1 MSEAEL
7 EADATQAAALYKRPI
22 ESRRSGA
29 LFNAFSYPT
38 KIDPEAIALF
48 IAAHTKPGDRVLDVF
63 AGSGTTGLAARLC
76 ERPTEAMLSQAH
88 ELDLAVKWGP
98 RSVVLYEIGAIGSLL
113 SDVMCNPPNP
123 GQFVS
128 AAVAVVRS
136 AREKFGW
143 MYESED
149 PEGNPGS
156 IRHTIWSDILVCPSC
171 HQQATFWDTA
181 VTHDPLEIAKLAR
194 CPSCCTQMW
203 LSETERL
210 TGLHADPLTGV
221 ENSQR
226 VRKLAAIYGRTGK
239 VTWRRPP
246 LASDRECLER
256 IEAEPLPTTV
266 PNHALNWG
274 DLYRAGYHYG
284 ISHLHHLYTRRNLL
298 AMGSLWQEVCNQPS
312 ELHPALKLLILSYN
326 ATHSTLMTRVVV
338 KKGMKDFVL
347 TGAQSG
353 VMYVSSLPVEKN
365 VFLGVERKI
374 KTFADAFQVGD
385 GATGDVSVV
394 NASSTRLNL
403 PDSSVD
409 YVFTDPP
416 FGDFIPYSEINQVNE
431 AWLGSLTD
439 STEEAIISRSQCKN
453 VQDYEALMNRVFS
466 EVGRVL
472 KPCGTA
478 TVIFHS
484 SKPEVWAALGTAF
497 GSANLNIRRSSIL
510 NKTQASFKQVVSEGS
525 TRGDAVF
532 LLARDETTKGPS
544 ARRASTMESFR
555 QRQNRG
561 ESPQHLYSRY
571 VAECT
576 ELAQPV
582 ELTTRQFYNKLL
594 REPEAAR

>member
-1 MSEAEL
+1 MSESEL
-7 EADATQAAALYKRPI
+7 GEEATRAAALYKRPMR
-22 ESRRSGA
+22 SRRSGA

-76 ERPTEAMLSQAH
+76 ERPTKAMLSQAY
-88 ELDLAVKWGP
+88 ELDLPVQWGP
-98 RSVVLYEIGAIGSLL
+98 RSVVLYEISAIGSLL
-113 SDVMCNPPNP
+113 SDVMCNPPDP
-123 GQFVS
+123 DQFVS
-128 AAVAVVRS
+128 AAVEVVRS
-136 AREKFGW
+136 AKERVGW
-143 MYESED
+143 MYETED
-149 PEGNPGS
+149 PGGDLGS
-156 IRHTIWSDILVCPSC
+156 VRHTIWSDILVCSSC
-171 HQQATFWDTA
+171 HQQSTFWDTA
-181 VTHDPLEIAKLAR
+181 VTLDPLEIAKLAR
-194 CPSCCTQMW
+194 CPNCCTQMW
-203 LSETERL
+203 LTEAERL
-210 TGLHADPLTGV
+210 TELHADPLTGV

-226 VRKLAAIYGRTGK
+226 VREPAAIYGRTGK

-246 LASDRECLER
+246 LASDRERLER
-256 IEAEPLPTTV
+256 VMAEQLPAVV
-266 PNHALNWG
+266 PNYSLRWG
-274 DLYRAGYHYG
+274 DLYRAGYHHG

-298 AMGSLWQEVCNQPS
+298 AVGSLWQEICNQPP

-365 VFLGVERKI
+365 VFAGVERKI
-374 KTFADAFQVGD
+374 TTFANAFQVGK
-385 GATGDVSVV
+385 GTSGDVSVV
-394 NASSTRLNL
+394 NASSTCLNL

-439 STEEAIISRSQCKN
+439 SAEEAIISRAQRKD
-453 VQDYEALMNRVFS
+453 VEDYETLISRVFS

-472 KPCGTA
+472 KPSGSA
-478 TVIFHS
+478 TVVFHS

-497 GSANLNIRRSSIL
+497 GSANLNVQRSSIL

-532 LLARDETTKGPS
+532 LLARDKTINGS
-544 ARRASTMESFR
+544 GARCASTMESFR
-555 QRQNRG
+555 RRQVRG

-576 ELAQPV
+576 ELNLPV
-582 ELTTRQFYNKLL
+582 EFTTLQFYDELH
-594 REPEAAR
+594 RDPEAVR

>member
-22 ESRRSGA
+22 RSRRSGA

-48 IAAHTKPGDRVLDVF
+48 IAAHTNPGDRVLDVF

-76 ERPTEAMLSQAH
+76 ERPTEAMLAQAR
-88 ELDLAVKWGP
+88 ELDLSVRWGP
-98 RSVVLYEIGAIGSLL
+98 RSVVLYEISAIGSLL
-113 SDVMCNPPNP
+113 SDVMCNPPDP
-123 GQFVS
+123 DQFAA

-136 AREKFGW
+136 ARERLGW

-149 PEGNPGS
+149 PEGNLGS
-156 IRHTIWSDILVCPSC
+156 IRHTIWSDILVCTSC
-171 HQQATFWDTA
+171 HQQKTFWDAA
-181 VTHDPLEIAKLAR
+181 VTLDPLEIAKLAR
-194 CPSCCTQMW
+194 CPNCWTQMW
-203 LSETERL
+203 LSEAERL
-210 TGLHADPLTGV
+210 TGIYADPLTGV

-226 VRKLAAIYGRTGK
+226 VREPAAVYGRTGTM
-239 VTWRRPP
+239 TWRRPP

-256 IEAEPLPTTV
+256 VAAEPLPPTV
-266 PNHALNWG
+266 PNYALSWG
-274 DLYRAGYHYG
+274 DLYRAGYHHG
-284 ISHLHHLYTRRNLL
+284 ISRLHHLYTRRNLL
-298 AMGSLWQEVCNQPS
+298 AVGSLWQEICSQPPK
-312 ELHPALKLLILSYN
+312 LHPALKLLILSYN

-365 VFLGVERKI
+365 VFAGVERKI
-374 KTFADAFQVGD
+374 KTFADAFQVGN
-385 GATGDVSVV
+385 GASGEVSVV
-394 NASSTRLNL
+394 NASSTCLNL

-439 STEEAIISRSQCKN
+439 SAEEAIISRSQSKD
-453 VQDYEALMNRVFS
+453 VQDYETLMSRVFS

-472 KPCGTA
+472 KPHGTA

-484 SKPEVWAALGTAF
+484 SKPEVWSAFGTAF
-497 GSANLNIRRSSIL
+497 GSANLNIQRSSIL

-532 LLARDETTKGPS
+532 LLARENTTNGS
-544 ARRASTMESFR
+544 DARCASSMESFR
-555 QRQNRG
+555 KRQDRG

-571 VAECT
+571 VAERA
-576 ELAQPV
+576 ELDLPV
-582 ELTTRQFYNKLL
+582 EFTTLQFYDEL
-594 REPEAAR
+594 RRDPEAVR

>member
-1 MSEAEL
+1 MGEAEL
-7 EADATQAAALYKRPI
+7 GADATQAAALYKRPI
-22 ESRRSGA
+22 RSRRSGA

-48 IAAHTKPGDRVLDVF
+48 IAAHTKPGDRILDVF

-76 ERPTEAMLSQAH
+76 ERPTESMLAQAGK
-88 ELDLAVKWGP
+88 LDLPVRWGP
-98 RSVVLYEIGAIGSLL
+98 RSVVLYEISAIGSLL
-113 SDVMCNPPNP
+113 SDVMCNPPDP
-123 GQFVS
+123 DQFVS
-128 AAVAVVRS
+128 AAVALVRS
-136 AREKFGW
+136 AKEKVGW
-143 MYESED
+143 IYQSED
-149 PEGNPGS
+149 PGGNLGS
-156 IRHTIWSDILVCPSC
+156 VRHTIWSDILVCSLC
-171 HQQATFWDTA
+171 RQQTTFWDTA
-181 VTHDPLEIAKLAR
+181 VTLDPLEIAKLSR
-194 CPSCCTQMW
+194 CPNCCTQMW
-203 LSETERL
+203 LSEAERL

-226 VRKLAAIYGRTGK
+226 VREPAAIYGRTGK

-256 IEAEPLPTTV
+256 VMEEPLPAAV
-266 PNHALNWG
+266 PNHSLRWG
-274 DLYRAGYHYG
+274 DLYRAGYHHG

-298 AMGSLWQEVCNQPS
+298 AVGSLWQEICNQPP

-365 VFLGVERKI
+365 VFAGVERKI
-374 KTFADAFQVGD
+374 KTFANAFQVGN
-385 GATGDVSVV
+385 GASGDVSVV
-394 NASSTRLNL
+394 NASSTCLNL

-439 STEEAIISRSQCKN
+439 SAEEAIISRSQRKD
-453 VQDYEALMNRVFS
+453 VQDYETLMSRVFS

-472 KPCGTA
+472 KPRGTA
-478 TVIFHS
+478 TVVFHS

-497 GSANLNIRRSSIL
+497 GSANLNIQRSSIL

-532 LLARDETTKGPS
+532 LLARAKSTNGS
-544 ARRASTMESFR
+544 ADRCASTMESFR
-555 QRQNRG
+555 RRQERG

-571 VAECT
+571 VAERA
-576 ELAQPV
+576 ELDLPV
-582 ELTTRQFYNKLL
+582 ELTTLQFYDELQ
-594 REPEAAR
+594 RDPEAVR